1 MARVDLRNLRQGAS
15 DGDLDAL
22 NVLGR
27 ALLFGE
33 GVSQS
38 IEEGVRLTNEAAVRN
53 QPEALA
59 RRALCAAWGV
69 QQPRNM
75 ESALDD
81 LLHAA
86 KGGWPTAQQQLQLL
100 ARSADADWQTVRRAI
115 DLAALQR
122 APAMRVISQRPFIA
136 VVDRFA
142 SPAECAWLIARGG
155 PTLERARVYRG
166 SATARTADS
175 RTNSET
181 GFTIANADVF
191 LSLLRDRMASVTGIS
206 TNFFEITKLLH
217 YTEGQQFALH
227 SDFLANNTPELRQEI
242 EKRGQRAVTLLVYL
256 NDDYSGGATEFPR
269 IGLRFRGKQGD
280 ALIFRNIGASG
291 APDYDSV
298 HAGLPVESGD
308 KWVLSQWMRT
318 KPVG

>member
-1 MARVDLRNLRQGAS
+1 MARIDSEDLQRRAR

-33 GVSQS
+33 GVTQS
-38 IEEGVRLTNEAAVRN
+38 IADGRRLTNEAAVRN

-69 QQPRNM
+69 QQPRNI
-75 ESALDD
+75 ETALDD
-81 LLHAA
+81 LLRAA
-86 KGGWPTAQQQLQLL
+86 CGGWEAAQQQLKLL
-100 ARSADADWQTVRRAI
+100 APGAHGDWHALRHAI
-115 DLAALQR
+115 DLQALTS
-122 APAMRVISQRPFIA
+122 APAPRILSQHPLIA

-142 SPAECAWLIARGG
+142 SAAECAWLIERGR
-155 PTLERARVYRG
+155 PTLSRAKVYRD
-166 SATARTADS
+166 SSTAQTAAS

-191 LSLLRDRMASVTGIS
+191 LSLLRDRMASVTSIA
-206 TNFFEITKLLH
+206 TNFFEVTKLLH
-217 YTEGQQFALH
+217 YSVGQQFAMH
-227 SDFLANNTPELRQEI
+227 SDFLASNTPQLRQEI
-242 EKRGQRAVTLLVYL
+242 ERRGQRALTLLVYL
-256 NDDYSGGATEFPR
+256 NEDYDGGVTEFPR

-280 ALIFRNIGASG
+280 ALIFRNIDATG

-298 HAGLPVESGD
+298 HAGLPVERGE

-318 KPVG
+318 KQVG